1 MKIIQDNPFRQL
13 GVYSNSPKKERM
25 ANLSRMRAYLKVGK
39 QPASDLDFVGLL
51 PPIERSEES
60 VANAEANLTL
70 PNDQMHYAQF
80 WFINST
86 PLDIVAFNH
95 LKGGCAA
102 EAKGIWQKRNCAS
115 SLQNRIVLALIQKN
129 WVEALSCGEALYG
142 DKDLAE
148 SLFYSVTGE
157 EGMADADEMAFNFI
171 DTLAD
176 EAGADNIIRRIS
188 NTRWKHHLGGKASKP
203 VSDAISRLISSAEDA
218 NGANAALRAANR
230 LRNEAGVQLSELK
243 SLLGSEDPEYRM
255 MADKLADTIIRCCIQ
270 YYNET
275 DDYGSIRQLKSL
287 MEYAL
292 SIAEGQFEKNRC
304 QENMAILQEKIDE
317 LPPEEVENAV
327 KIIRAEIAKL
337 NSHKGNISEADS
349 FLNRVKPHLTAI
361 RQVLGIYDHLYVKLS
376 TMAVRAAQ
384 NCVVDCVNGKISR
397 MTLPLMV
404 DCDISFALLV
414 FDKMQKFDM
423 EAEFRKNVFQ
433 KNEDLLKTLQKK
445 VDREVSRQKDLLDTA
460 IQLETARRTPK
471 KPMIPYW
478 VLYLIFCAF
487 GMFALAAKS
496 AVLLIIAGILV
507 IILWAYP
514 KN

>member
-1 MKIIQDNPFRQL
+1 
-13 GVYSNSPKKERM
+13 M
-25 ANLSRMRAYLKVGK
+25 ANLSRMRAFLKVGK
-39 QPASDLDFVGLL
+39 QPASDLDFEGLL
-51 PPIERSEES
+51 PPIERREES
-60 VANAEANLTL
+60 VANAEASLTL

-95 LKGGCAA
+95 LKGGGTA

-129 WVEALSCGEALYG
+129 WVEALSCCEALYG

-157 EGMADADEMAFNFI
+157 EGMADADEMAFYFI

-176 EAGADNIIRRIS
+176 EVGADTIIRRIS
-188 NTRWKHHLGGKASKP
+188 NTKWRHHLGGKASKP
-203 VSDAISRLISSAEDA
+203 VSDAIARLISSAEDA
-218 NGANAALRAANR
+218 NGAYAALRAANR

-243 SLLGSEDPEYRM
+243 SLLGSEDPEFRM
-255 MADKLADTIIRCCIQ
+255 MADKLADTIIRCCIE
-270 YYNET
+270 YYNKT
-275 DDYGSIRQLKSL
+275 DDYGSIRQLKGL

-317 LPPEEVENAV
+317 LPPEEIENSV
-327 KIIRAEIAKL
+327 KIIRDEIAKL
-337 NSHKGNISEADS
+337 NSHKGDISEADS

-361 RQVLGIYDHLYVKLS
+361 RKVVGIYDNLYVKLS

-384 NCVVDCVNGKISR
+384 NCVVDCVNGKMSNINEKIMLLAS
-397 MTLPLMV
+397 P
-404 DCDISFALLV
+404 DYHSALLEEALRV
-414 FDKMQKFDM
+414 FDKMKKFDM
-423 EAEFRKNVFQ
+423 EASFRQNIFQ
-433 KNEDLLKTLQKK
+433 KNEATLKSLQRKLLRDKESLELIQ
-445 VDREVSRQKDLLDTA
+445 
-460 IQLETARRTPK
+460 QLETAQRTPK

-478 VLYLIFCAF
+478 VLYLIFFAF
-487 GMFALAAKS
+487 MMFAIESKS
-496 AVLLIIAGILV
+496 WVPIIIAGILG